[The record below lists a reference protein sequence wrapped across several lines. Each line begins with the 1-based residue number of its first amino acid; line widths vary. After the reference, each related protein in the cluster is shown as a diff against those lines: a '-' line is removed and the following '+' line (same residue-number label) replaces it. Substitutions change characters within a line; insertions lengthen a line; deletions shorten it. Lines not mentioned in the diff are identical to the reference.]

1 MFRNTEINDTV
12 ICHSQFFNSI
22 SVNNWINQ
30 RSGGGKNTQKI
41 LLDGF
46 YLLFEEN
53 LQEKKNL
60 FFNLAE
66 TVPIRR
72 PRLWRKSARKIKF
85 NLIINLI
92 IEQL

>member
-1 MFRNTEINDTV
+1 MFKRTEIHDTV

-22 SVNNWINQ
+22 SVNNYWINQ
-30 RSGGGKNTQKI
+30 RSGGGKNTQNI

-53 LQEKKNL
+53 LQEKNL

-66 TVPIRR
+66 TVPISR